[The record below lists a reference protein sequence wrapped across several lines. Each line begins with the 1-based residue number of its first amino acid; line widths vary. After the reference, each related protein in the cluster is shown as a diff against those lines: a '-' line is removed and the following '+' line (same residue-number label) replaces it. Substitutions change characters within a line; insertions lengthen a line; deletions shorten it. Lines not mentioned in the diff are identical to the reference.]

1 MRNKLIYIV
10 LLLFPLV
17 VNYFLFEF
25 SSELLGGLFL
35 LFYICFYR
43 PFIDSSRL
51 FEIGEITEDEFQS
64 WLIPFAKP
72 FWYPV
77 THFRALFF

>member
-1 MRNKLIYIV
+1 M
-10 LLLFPLV
+10 LLLFPLG
-17 VNYFLFEF
+17 VNYFVLEF
-25 SSELLGGLFL
+25 SSEFLAISFL
-35 LFYICFYR
+35 LFYLFLYR

-51 FEIGEITEDEFQS
+51 FEIGEITEDEFQN